1 MPTAQ
6 SSYSYRICSYTLAPR
21 VWFYFGVGLFIYLYP
36 EEEIRPLY
44 LVCHKD
50 FVLLPG
56 IVLEAL
62 QCQDVGQSVFCYRQ
76 RRMLHWL
83 IKSNKSSQLVN
94 FFFLRLSIRPKSL
107 RVVVMMEVGMEEMG
121 FCILRCPGMYKSV
134 SVEQ

>member
-1 MPTAQ
+1 MPIAQ
-6 SSYSYRICSYTLAPR
+6 SSYSYLLAPR

-83 IKSNKSSQLVN
+83 IKSNKSSQLVIF

-107 RVVVMMEVGMEEMG
+107 RVVLMMEVGMEEIG